1 MALSFLGST
10 ASTSLSRRL
19 RHNIWTILTKATQR
33 KDRGRPRFVR
43 QAISRNILLRAPGE
57 LSLSP
62 EWL

>member
-10 ASTSLSRRL
+10 AR
-19 RHNIWTILTKATQR
+19 TQAQAQHL
-33 KDRGRPRFVR
+33 DDSDEGNAEEGQGRPRFVR

-57 LSLSP
+57 LGLSP